1 MEILNA
7 ELKNGGLKISFNKQ
21 NIPAIVKI
29 LRNVLL
35 TIEDEVKESELKD
48 LSDTEIKIIVKNQEA
63 EVYVKGD
70 KPALYNLIMLSL
82 GELNKTL
89 DNTNLL
95 NKVQIRADYGKKYS
109 EWVRNLIQEQLSK
122 QDFTE
127 ADIQDERAF
136 IDENENLVIEV
147 GIKNKKFH
155 FEIPKEAWSF

>member
-1 MEILNA
+1 MEVLNA
-7 ELKNGGLKISFNKQ
+7 ELKNGRLKISFNKQ
-21 NIPAIVKI
+21 NIPVIVKI
-29 LRNVLL
+29 LRNILS
-35 TIEDEVKESELKD
+35 TIEDEVKENELKD
-48 LSDTEIKIIVKNQEA
+48 LSDAEIKIVVKNQEA
-63 EVYVKGD
+63 EVYVKGN

-89 DNTNLL
+89 DNTDLL

-109 EWVRNLIQEQLSK
+109 EWIRNLIQEQLIK

-136 IDENENLVIEV
+136 VDKEENLVIEV

-155 FEIPKEAWSF
+155 FKIPKEAWSF